1 MLLISF
7 RDLSKKILDN
17 MLQFV
22 QERDKNIFQG
32 ISKRK
37 KKIEIL
43 NKNYEY
49 KNIEFMRKPI
59 SEIAEKYY
67 YSNILSHVPKIV
79 SIINGKPFG
88 MLKDLIGDVSKRF
101 YKIIIDSKS
110 DDVFNFIQDKLNI
123 KKEIDNLYKWW
134 TLLEAFIYLYIL

>member
-1 MLLISF
+1 
-7 RDLSKKILDN
+7 

-123 KKEIDNLYKWW
+123 KKEIDNLYK
-134 TLLEAFIYLYIL
+134 